1 MNQMCNP
8 SVSVLQKVGKAEDI
22 RNRQP
27 YLGAISEI
35 LTLAKYPLQLHIRQ
49 M

>member
-1 MNQMCNP
+1 MHVAQVVTQMISLTP
-8 SVSVLQKVGKAEDI
+8 KAEDI
-22 RNRQP
+22 RNQQP